1 MMRRF
6 DDKAVLITGAASG
19 IGRATAERLASEGA
33 SLFCV
38 DVQPK
43 GLEDAVGA
51 IRAAG
56 GKAVAHA
63 CDLADS
69 AAPGAAVAAALKA
82 LGKLDVLCNIA
93 GIVRMDKTH
102 ELELTDWNRVIAIN
116 LTATFL
122 MCKTAIPHLLERRGN
137 IVNTASTAGIQGMP
151 WGAAYGSSKAGVIG
165 LTRALAVEYGKL
177 GLRVNAIC
185 PGSIETPM
193 MSMDMFPKGVDMKL
207 VLRIMALDKA
217 RGPETVAGVIAM
229 LASDEGIHING
240 ETIRVDGGT
249 LA

>member
-1 MMRRF
+1 MRRF
-6 DDKAVLITGAASG
+6 EDKAVLITGAASG

-38 DVQPK
+38 DVQPR
-43 GLEDAVGA
+43 GLEEAVGA
-51 IRAAG
+51 IRAAD
-56 GKAVAHA
+56 GKAVAYA
-63 CDLADS
+63 CDLADP
-69 AAPGAAVAAALKA
+69 AAPSAAVAAALKA

-102 ELELTDWNRVIAIN
+102 ELELADWNRVIAIN

-122 MCKTAIPHLLERRGN
+122 MCKAAIPHLLERRGN

-229 LASDEGIHING
+229 LASEEGAHING

>member
-1 MMRRF
+1 MRRF
-6 DDKAVLITGAASG
+6 EDKAVLITGAASG

-38 DVQPK
+38 DIQPR
-43 GLEDAVGA
+43 GLEETVAA

-63 CDLADS
+63 CDLADT
-69 AAPGAAVAAALKA
+69 AAPAAAVAAALRES
-82 LGKLDVLCNIA
+82 GKLDVLCNIA

-102 ELELTDWNRVIAIN
+102 ELELADWNRVIAIN

-122 MCKTAIPHLLERRGN
+122 MCKAAIPHLLERRGN

-229 LASDEGIHING
+229 LASDEGVHING

>member
-1 MMRRF
+1 M
-6 DDKAVLITGAASG
+6 
-19 IGRATAERLASEGA
+19 
-33 SLFCV
+33 
-38 DVQPK
+38 DVQPS

-56 GKAVAHA
+56 GQAVAHA

-69 AAPGAAVAAALKA
+69 TAPAAAVAAALNA
-82 LGKLDVLCNIA
+82 LGKIDVLCNIA

-102 ELELTDWNRVIAIN
+102 ELELADWNRVIAIN

-122 MCKTAIPHLLERRGN
+122 MCKAAIPHLLERRGN

-193 MSMDMFPKGVDMKL
+193 MNIDMFPKGVDMKL

-217 RGPETVAGVIAM
+217 RGPETVAERDRDARLGRRHPHQRRDDTRRRRDLGVRRTR
-229 LASDEGIHING
+229 E
-240 ETIRVDGGT
+240 
-249 LA
+249 